1 MKVVSLL
8 SGKSKKVHDFPDNYV
23 NNYESSIWID
33 NYVNIKKSPISFLYT
48 SNNHAE
54 NKMKTYPFT
63 ATATT
68 NA

>member
-1 MKVVSLL
+1 MSITMKVQ
-8 SGKSKKVHDFPDNYV
+8 
-23 NNYESSIWID
+23 YEID

-48 SNNHAE
+48 SNNRAE

-63 ATATT
+63 AIATT